1 MAKRPLPQAAVDAP
15 TLRRVATEA
24 KRIDPPAMVSTEG
37 KTVPINLKIEEG
49 LARALAERAFTEGI
63 TQKQVITRALA
74 LIGLPVSQRDL
85 EDRSGRRWRPTGQ
98 VEAA

>member
-24 KRIDPPAMVSTEG
+24 KRIDPPAMVNTEG

-98 VEAA
+98 GEAA